1 MDIQV
6 DIFIN
11 KYITKENLKF
21 DDINFHCKKAGKEE
35 QIKYQESRKKEI
47 IQIEKKIN
55 KIENN
60 QPYQKQISLTRLA
73 RP

>member
-1 MDIQV
+1 M